1 MYSSQ
6 NREGSVK
13 FWLTDKFTFSNENL
27 AHVPFSSH
35 WWLTGTQMSYFTLFR
50 NFTPRHGPRWKL
62 LGKVSIQ
69 QQKSYLLPA
78 AAILSFSFHKTI
90 ITKSIERF
98 SGWTKTFIA
107 LISIDRFNNYPLY
120 QTIQNGLELWLLS
133 FLQFIHKFKNK
144 LWFWEF
150 STWLS
155 KSRIKASWECQPP
168 TPVYIH
174 LPDQEEH
181 ILDSEWPT
189 SCLVSRL
196 PLCQLASKPLSMF
209 PENS

>member
-1 MYSSQ
+1 MCQCWNMYSSQ

-69 QQKSYLLPA
+69 QQKSYLLPS

-98 SGWTKTFIA
+98 SGWTQTFSFNFYQSFQWLCMWDCCPFLTAICVLSVLVDTVVVTRNNTPCFPIFSVKSCSNLKPNDSFEFHSSRGFWNTHTS
-107 LISIDRFNNYPLY
+107 LI
-120 QTIQNGLELWLLS
+120 WWS
-133 FLQFIHKFKNK
+133 F
-144 LWFWEF
+144 
-150 STWLS
+150 
-155 KSRIKASWECQPP
+155 SW
-168 TPVYIH
+168 VI
-174 LPDQEEH
+174 
-181 ILDSEWPT
+181 
-189 SCLVSRL
+189 
-196 PLCQLASKPLSMF
+196 
-209 PENS
+209 